1 MVLIGKII
9 GINTSDNYYNLL
21 ISDEFGKNYN
31 LKIDLSYKDA
41 IKISHTYKFECMQ
54 IEGSE
59 RVTNKVTSFVEIT
72 EFPFEKRNEELR
84 KFYQSAPISL
94 EDAQNE
100 VNNYINKIDNKIIR
114 DITKTLIE
122 KHHEDF
128 FIYPAAAKLHHA
140 YVGGL
145 AYHSIGMLHF
155 ADAFIENY
163 SYLNKDYIYA
173 GILLHDIGK
182 VIELTG
188 VVNTEYSLK
197 GQLLGHLVLGAMEIE
212 LRAKELGYADK
223 EEALML
229 EHMLISH
236 HGQPQFGS
244 AKKPMTAEALVL
256 WYIDTIDSKFRVLGE
271 ELEKTQSGSFTDNI
285 GVLDRTKIYKI

>member
-1 MVLIGKII
+1 MVLIGKIV

-41 IKISHTYKFECMQ
+41 IRISHTYKFECMQ

-122 KHHEDF
+122 KHHEER
-128 FIYPAAAKLHHA
+128 YRQLLSNVELAKVFEKSEVKIWECRNCGHIV
-140 YVGGL
+140 VGTKAPEVCATCGHKQSYFEIS
-145 AYHSIGMLHF
+145 A
-155 ADAFIENY
+155 ENY
-163 SYLNKDYIYA
+163 
-173 GILLHDIGK
+173 
-182 VIELTG
+182 
-188 VVNTEYSLK
+188 
-197 GQLLGHLVLGAMEIE
+197 
-212 LRAKELGYADK
+212 
-223 EEALML
+223 
-229 EHMLISH
+229 
-236 HGQPQFGS
+236 
-244 AKKPMTAEALVL
+244 
-256 WYIDTIDSKFRVLGE
+256 
-271 ELEKTQSGSFTDNI
+271 
-285 GVLDRTKIYKI
+285 